1 MGGQYLPFLRYY
13 AYTCTQTYAAS
24 AICVLLLPLDWFMP
38 LETTLFNKGSL
49 SVFLAVPLSYFG
61 MLCRTF
67 PRHCH
72 CLACFACLKPSV
84 CPPQKL
90 KPEIFPPGSSQNQ
103 YIVQGGK
110 KPLSCPGVFSV
121 EHDLGPLWFVFHFRY
136 KT

>member
-72 CLACFACLKPSV
+72 CLACVLHVLNLLSVLLKSLN
-84 CPPQKL
+84 QKYSL
-90 KPEIFPPGSSQNQ
+90 QDLHKTNTLFRGEKNPCHALG
-103 YIVQGGK
+103 
-110 KPLSCPGVFSV
+110 FS
-121 EHDLGPLWFVFHFRY
+121 LWSM
-136 KT
+136 T